1 MQRSNTKIISPA
13 IFAIILLFS
22 VSVSAQNL
30 LTPHPLDIRSGQ
42 AHLLNPSILSYQPSL
57 VQVGMRVFHLGF
69 LDESAARFRLNY
81 VSVVLPRWLPK
92 ELAFAVHA
100 QSLSMPIYSQS
111 YVSFGLSRRYKNLFA
126 VGLKAGLLSK
136 SYDRGDFIGV
146 DPNDPVFKND
156 KGRTSL
162 DLGGGVTF
170 WPLPSVSI
178 SLSRDHLNQPNV
190 ALGPAKFN
198 LKGESHLALSY
209 HFGNIQTA
217 FITQRDGQSLRAGG
231 FFQYDNPAWG
241 FVRLGLD
248 KIAMNLESRLQ
259 LYGPVS
265 LNYSLNFPTAD
276 LRGETSGSHE
286 FALVFELDRLSPLPK
301 LETPP
306 PFRYSFSAPTT
317 FEPSAPRAY
326 LRAENEI
333 LEITAKRLQRVIAP
347 DVPAHA
353 LAALSSYDLG
363 VLDTSLVSPNLSFR
377 MTPVAEADTAVKL
390 LGLYSTAYRYSLQQL
405 SEDINKTTGTTAT
418 IVTNPYAKSRALGL
432 RNYLI
437 ENTALGMSKIQIGE
451 PNFATRLDSLRAYRR
466 AGSATRNLVVPREE
480 VLVLNPPAAIF
491 HIATANF
498 SAPPKRWQLIV
509 EKENGAPVWK
519 MDGEGN
525 MPQQLVWNW
534 RDEASKVVAPGYY
547 RYSITWQTQN
557 DALYSS
563 PIGRFYVKKFQRTIT
578 IRVARKF
585 DGLQQPADN
594 VKMILNR

>member
-1 MQRSNTKIISPA
+1 MQRSNTKIIPPV
-13 IFAIILLFS
+13 IVFLLLS
-22 VSVSAQNL
+22 VSGSAQNL
-30 LTPHPLDIRSGQ
+30 LQPHPLDLRSGN

-69 LDESAARFRLNY
+69 LDASAARFRLNY

-111 YVSFGLSRRYKNLFA
+111 YVSFGVSRRYKNFFA

-136 SYDRGDFIGV
+136 SYDRGDFVGV
-146 DPNDPVFKND
+146 DPNDPVFQNN
-156 KGRTSL
+156 KGRTSF

-190 ALGPAKFN
+190 ALGPQKFS

-217 FITQRDGQSLRAGG
+217 FITQRDNRSLRAGG
-231 FFQYDNPAWG
+231 FFQYENPAWG
-241 FVRLGLD
+241 FVRFGLD
-248 KIAMNLESRLQ
+248 QAAMNLESRLQ
-259 LYGPVS
+259 LYGPAS
-265 LNYSLNFPTAD
+265 LNYSLNFPTTD

-301 LETPP
+301 METPP
-306 PFRYSFSAPTT
+306 PFRYAFSAPAK
-317 FEPSAPRAY
+317 FETSGPRAY
-326 LRAENEI
+326 LRAENEV
-333 LEITAKRLQRVIAP
+333 LEITAKRLQRIIAP
-347 DVPAHA
+347 DVPTYA

-363 VLDTSLVSPNLSFR
+363 VLDSSLVSPNSSFHI
-377 MTPVAEADTAVKL
+377 TPVAEADTSVKL
-390 LGLYSTAYRYSLQQL
+390 LGLYSNDYRHSLQQL
-405 SEDINKTTGTTAT
+405 SADINKTAGTTAT

-432 RNYLI
+432 RNYLA
-437 ENTALGMSKIQIGE
+437 ENTALGLDKVQIGE
-451 PNFATRLDSLRAYRR
+451 PNFATRLDSLRTYRR
-466 AGSATRNLVVPREE
+466 AGNRIIVPREE
-480 VLVLNPPAAIF
+480 VLVLNPSAAIF

-519 MDGEGN
+519 MEGEGHI
-525 MPQQLVWNW
+525 PQQLVWNW
-534 RDEASKVVAPGYY
+534 RDDAGKIVAPGYY
-547 RYSITWQTQN
+547 RYAITWQTPN
-557 DALYSS
+557 DALYNS
-563 PIGRFYVKKFQRTIT
+563 PSGRFYVKKFQRTIT

-585 DGLQQPADN
+585 DGLQQPADD

>member
-1 MQRSNTKIISPA
+1 MQRSNFKIISPA
-13 IFAIILLFS
+13 IFSVILLIS

-30 LTPHPLDIRSGQ
+30 LTPHPLDIRSGN
-42 AHLLNPSILSYQPSL
+42 AHLLNPSIISYQPSM

-81 VSVVLPRWLPK
+81 ISVVLPRWLPK
-92 ELAFAVHA
+92 VLAFAVHA

-111 YVSFGLSRRYKNLFA
+111 YVSFGVSRRYKNLFA

-146 DPNDPVFKND
+146 DPNDPVFQNN

-178 SLSRDHLNQPNV
+178 SFSRDHLNQPNV

-217 FITQRDGQSLRAGG
+217 FITQRDDRSLRAGG

-241 FVRLGLD
+241 FVRFGLD
-248 KIAMNLESRLQ
+248 KVAMNLESRLQ

-265 LNYSLNFPTAD
+265 LNYALNFPTAD
-276 LRGETSGSHE
+276 LRGETNGSHE

-301 LETPP
+301 IETPP
-306 PFRYSFSAPTT
+306 RFRYSFSAPAK

-326 LRAENEI
+326 LRAENEV
-333 LEITAKRLQRVIAP
+333 LEITAKRLLRVIAP
-347 DVPAHA
+347 DVPTYA

-363 VLDTSLVSPNLSFR
+363 VLDSSLVSPNLSFHV
-377 MTPVAEADTAVKL
+377 TPVAEADTSVKL
-390 LGLYSTAYRYSLQQL
+390 LGLYSNDYRHSLQQL
-405 SEDINKTTGTTAT
+405 SADLNKTAGTTAT

-432 RNYLI
+432 RNYLA
-437 ENTALGMSKIQIGE
+437 ENTAPGLNKVQIGE

-466 AGSATRNLVVPREE
+466 AGNRLIVPREDI
-480 VLVLNPPAAIF
+480 LVLNPQAAIF

-519 MDGEGN
+519 MAGEGN
-525 MPQQLVWNW
+525 IPQQLVWNW
-534 RDEASKVVAPGYY
+534 RDEAGKVVAPGYY
-547 RYSITWQTQN
+547 RYAITWQTQN
-557 DALYSS
+557 DALHNS
-563 PIGRFYVKKFQRTIT
+563 PSGRFYVKKFQRTIT

-585 DGLQQPADN
+585 DGLQQPADD

>member
-1 MQRSNTKIISPA
+1 MNMQRAHFKIISPA
-13 IFAIILLFS
+13 IFSIIVFLS

-30 LTPHPLDIRSGQ
+30 LQPHPLDIRSGN
-42 AHLLNPSILSYQPSL
+42 AHLLNPSIISYQPSL

-111 YVSFGLSRRYKNLFA
+111 YVSFGLSRRYKNFFA

-136 SYDRGDFIGV
+136 SYDRGDFVGV

-170 WPLPSVSI
+170 WPLPSVSV
-178 SLSRDHLNQPNV
+178 SFSRDHLNQPNV
-190 ALGPAKFN
+190 ALGPTRFK

-217 FITQRDGQSLRAGG
+217 FITQRDDRSLRAGG

-248 KIAMNLESRLQ
+248 KVAMSLESRLQ

-276 LRGETSGSHE
+276 LRGETNGSHE

-301 LETPP
+301 METPP
-306 PFRYSFSAPTT
+306 PFRYAFSAPAA
-317 FEPSAPRAY
+317 FEPSAPRAH
-326 LRAENEI
+326 LRAENEV
-333 LEITAKRLQRVIAP
+333 LEITAKRLQRLIAP
-347 DVPAHA
+347 DVPTYA

-363 VLDTSLVSPNLSFR
+363 MLDSSLVSPNPSFHV
-377 MTPVAEADTAVKL
+377 TPFAAADTSVKL
-390 LGLYSTAYRYSLQQL
+390 LGLYSKDYRYSLQQL
-405 SEDINKTTGTTAT
+405 SADINKTTGTMAT
-418 IVTNPYAKSRALGL
+418 IVTNPLAKSRALGL
-432 RNYLI
+432 RNYLV
-437 ENTALGMSKIQIGE
+437 ENTALGLNKVQIGE
-451 PNFATRLDSLRAYRR
+451 PNFATRLDSLRTTRR
-466 AGSATRNLVVPREE
+466 AGNRIIVPREE
-480 VLVLNPPAAIF
+480 VVVLNPPAAVF

-519 MDGEGN
+519 MEGEGHI
-525 MPQQLVWNW
+525 PQQLVWNW
-534 RDEASKVVAPGYY
+534 RDAAGKVVAPGYY
-547 RYSITWQTQN
+547 RYALTWQTPN
-557 DALYSS
+557 DALHNS
-563 PIGRFYVKKFQRTIT
+563 PSGRFYVKKFQRTIT

-585 DGLQQPADN
+585 DGLQQPADD

>member
-1 MQRSNTKIISPA
+1 MQKY
-13 IFAIILLFS
+13 IFKVLILTVIVLPLS
-22 VSVSAQNL
+22 RAAAQNL
-30 LTPHPLDIRSGQ
+30 LTPHPLDLRSGN

-136 SYDRGDFIGV
+136 SYDRSDFVGV
-146 DPNDPVFKND
+146 DLNDPVFQNN
-156 KGRTSL
+156 KGRTAL

-209 HFGNIQTA
+209 HFGNVQTA
-217 FITQRDGQSLRAGG
+217 FITQREGQSLRAGG
-231 FFQYDNPAWG
+231 FFQYDDPTWG
-241 FVRLGLD
+241 FVRFGLD
-248 KIAMNLESRLQ
+248 KVEMNLESRLQ

-276 LRGETSGSHE
+276 LRGETNGSHE

-301 LETPP
+301 METPP
-306 PFRYSFSAPTT
+306 PFRYAFSAPVK
-317 FEPSAPRAY
+317 FEPSGPRAY
-326 LRAENEI
+326 LRAESEV
-333 LEITAKRLQRVIAP
+333 LEITAKRLQRIIAP
-347 DVPAHA
+347 DVPTYA
-353 LAALSSYDLG
+353 LSALSSYDLG
-363 VLDTSLVSPNLSFR
+363 VLDSAQVAPSFAFHV
-377 MTPVAEADTAVKL
+377 TPVAETDTSVKML
-390 LGLYSTAYRYSLQQL
+390 ELYSKDYRHSLQQL
-405 SEDINKTTGTTAT
+405 SADINKTKGTTAT

-432 RNYLI
+432 RNYLN
-437 ENTALGMSKIQIGE
+437 EKTLPGLNKVQIGE
-451 PNFATRLDSLRAYRR
+451 PNFATRLDSLRTYRR
-466 AGSATRNLVVPREE
+466 AGNRIIVPREE
-480 VLVLNPPAAIF
+480 VLALSPSAAIF

-519 MDGEGN
+519 MEGEGHI
-525 MPQQLVWNW
+525 PQQLVWNW
-534 RDEASKVVAPGYY
+534 RDDAGKVVAPGYY
-547 RYSITWQTQN
+547 RYALTWQTQN
-557 DALYSS
+557 DALFNS
-563 PIGRFYVKKFQRTIT
+563 PAGRFYVKKFQRTIT

-585 DGLQQPADN
+585 DGLQQPADD
-594 VKMILNR
+594 VKVILNR